1 MYRPFKALA
10 LCTLGLEQYHLH
22 LAKFFL
28 GFTSR
33 QSSDRNSW
41 GISSDHF
48 FAALLTKFQ
57 VEATL
62 DNAEQIL
69 PFGVFMRLNAP
80 I

>member
-1 MYRPFKALA
+1 MYRRFKELA
-10 LCTLGLEQYHLH
+10 VRTLELEQYHLH
-22 LAKFFL
+22 LTEFLL

-33 QSSDRNSW
+33 QPSDRNSW
-41 GISSDHF
+41 GISSHHF
-48 FAALLTKFQ
+48 FAALFPKLQ

-69 PFGVFMRLNAP
+69 PFGVFMRINAP